1 MIMRVTPAS
10 SPRAPERPVWLVI
23 FADLIALL
31 LAFFV
36 LLYAMQRVE
45 YGAWEALVESLSR
58 NLQPKPAIEL
68 PKPAV
73 DENVYAFVRPTRAID
88 LSYLEVLL
96 RSRRESEGALAG
108 IMLRRIE
115 NQLVIVLPGDLVFMP
130 GEATPVAAAMPG
142 LLELASVLRNINNH
156 IEVHGHSDP
165 SPVDNEQFRSNWELS
180 LARAVAVAD
189 RLRAFGYPR
198 PIATFGF
205 ADTRFGDV
213 ASVEPRAR
221 RLTLARRVEIVIRS
235 TTDAGK

>member
-1 MIMRVTPAS
+1 MRVSPAS

-36 LLYAMQRVE
+36 LLYAMQRVQH
-45 YGAWEALVESLSR
+45 GAWEALVESLSR
-58 NLQPKPAIEL
+58 NLHPKSEIEL
-68 PKPAV
+68 PKPSV
-73 DENVYAFVRPTRAID
+73 DENVNALVRPKAID

-108 IMLRRIE
+108 IMLRRVE

-130 GEATPVAAAMPG
+130 GKATPAAAAMTK
-142 LLELASVLRNINNH
+142 LSVLASMLRNISNH
-156 IEVHGHSDP
+156 IEIYGHTDP

-205 ADTRFGDV
+205 ADTRFSDV

-221 RLTLARRVEIVIRS
+221 RLALARRVDIVIRS

>member
-1 MIMRVTPAS
+1 MIMLVLPAS
-10 SPRAPERPVWLVI
+10 SPRAPERPVWLII

-36 LLYAMQRVE
+36 LLYAMQRVQ

-58 NLQPKPAIEL
+58 NLNPKLAIEL

-73 DENVYAFVRPTRAID
+73 DENVFALVRPKAID

-96 RSRRESEGALAG
+96 RSRRESESALAG
-108 IMLRRIE
+108 IMLRRVE

-130 GEATPVAAAMPG
+130 GKATPVAAAMPK

-165 SPVDNEQFRSNWELS
+165 TPVDNEQFRSNWELS

-189 RLRAFGYPR
+189 RLRGFGYPR

-205 ADTRFGDV
+205 ADTRFSDV

-221 RLTLARRVEIVIRS
+221 RLTLARRVDIVIRS
-235 TTDAGK
+235 TMDAGK

>member
-1 MIMRVTPAS
+1 MRVTPAS
-10 SPRAPERPVWLVI
+10 SLRAPGRPVWLVI

-36 LLYAMQRVE
+36 LLYAMQRVQ
-45 YGAWEALVESLSR
+45 YGAWEALVDSLSR
-58 NLQPKPAIEL
+58 NLHPKSVIEL
-68 PKPAV
+68 PKPSV
-73 DENVYAFVRPTRAID
+73 DENVNALVLPKAID

-96 RSRRESEGALAG
+96 RSRRESEGVLAG
-108 IMLRRIE
+108 IMLRRVE
-115 NQLVIVLPGDLVFMP
+115 NQLVIVLPGDLVFEP
-130 GEATPVAAAMPG
+130 GKATPVAAAMPK
-142 LLELASVLRNINNH
+142 LSELASVLRNISNH
-156 IEVHGHSDP
+156 IEVHGHTDP

-205 ADTRFGDV
+205 ADTRFSDV

-221 RLTLARRVEIVIRS
+221 RLTLARRVDIVIRS

>member
-1 MIMRVTPAS
+1 MRVMPAS
-10 SPRAPERPVWLVI
+10 SPRAPGRPVWLVI

-73 DENVYAFVRPTRAID
+73 DENVYALVRSKAID

-96 RSRRESEGALAG
+96 RSRQESESALAG
-108 IMLRRIE
+108 IMLRRGE
-115 NQLVIVLPGDLVFMP
+115 KQLVIVLPGDLVFMP
-130 GEATPVAAAMPG
+130 GKATPVAAAMPG

-156 IEVHGHSDP
+156 IEVRGHSDP

-189 RLRAFGYPR
+189 QLRAFGYPR

-205 ADTRFGDV
+205 ADTRFSDV

-221 RLTLARRVEIVIRS
+221 RLTLARRVDIVIRS
-235 TTDAGK
+235 TTDVGK

>member
-1 MIMRVTPAS
+1 MRVTPAA
-10 SPRAPERPVWLVI
+10 SPRAPDRPIWLVI

-36 LLYAMQRVE
+36 LLYAMQRVQ
-45 YGAWEALVESLSR
+45 YGAWEAVVESLSR
-58 NLQPKPAIEL
+58 NLHPKPAIEL

-73 DENVYAFVRPTRAID
+73 DENVSALVRSKAID

-96 RSRRESEGALAG
+96 RSRRESESALAG
-108 IMLRRIE
+108 IMLRRVE

-130 GEATPVAAAMPG
+130 GKATPVAAAMPK

-156 IEVHGHSDP
+156 IEVRGHSDP
-165 SPVDNEQFRSNWELS
+165 TPVDNEQFRSNWELS

-221 RLTLARRVEIVIRS
+221 RLNLARRVDIVIRS